1 MAFSEEQEQSI
12 LTAIG
17 QMNDFLKAQNGK
29 QELENKPDDKTDNL
43 KNEAEKKAKEQNEA
57 GEQQAQIE
65 KAVGFNMNITKFA
78 EDYKSVLPQSVK
90 SIIETANKKTY
101 ASQTIK
107 ADEVRKAIIDA
118 YVEIEKNVEAL
129 PDSVRAKVAHYKEL
143 AEDAKKAKSANFW
156 EIVEIGTAMAKE
168 KNRANAVNMA
178 NGNNGGAEN
187 AFRVRFFSQGDKWK
201 NKE

>member
-29 QELENKPDDKTDNL
+29 QEPENKPDDKTDNL

-178 NGNNGGAEN
+178 NGNNGGGED
-187 AFRVRFFSQGDKWK
+187 AFRARFFSQGDKWK

>member
-12 LTAIG
+12 LAAIG

-29 QELENKPDDKTDNL
+29 QEPENKQDDKADNL

-65 KAVGFNMNITKFA
+65 KAVGFNMNIAKFA
-78 EDYKSVLPQSVK
+78 EDYKNVLPQSVK

-178 NGNNGGAEN
+178 NGNSGGDEN
-187 AFRVRFFSQGDKWK
+187 AFRARFFSQGDKWK

>member
-1 MAFSEEQEQSI
+1 MSFSEEQEQSI

-29 QELENKPDDKTDNL
+29 QEPENKQDDKTDNL

-65 KAVGFNMNITKFA
+65 KAVGFNMNIAKFA
-78 EDYKSVLPQSVK
+78 EDYKNVLPQSVK

-178 NGNNGGAEN
+178 NGNNGGGEN
-187 AFRVRFFSQGDKWK
+187 AFRARFFSQGDKWK